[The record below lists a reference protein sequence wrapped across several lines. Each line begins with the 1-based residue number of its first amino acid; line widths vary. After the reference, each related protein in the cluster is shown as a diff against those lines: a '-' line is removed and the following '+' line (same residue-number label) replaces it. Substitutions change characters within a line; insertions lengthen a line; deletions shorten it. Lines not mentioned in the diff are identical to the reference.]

1 MRPVWTAKDP
11 LRNEI
16 RLTENCWKQHIL
28 VEHPIMRGFLREIR
42 TTVQQPDWIF
52 QSRVSRSTLL
62 YFKEYRR
69 KPVGRFFLMVVA
81 GVRGT
86 SPRGFVKTAFL
97 VYNLS
102 KGGNLLWER
111 SSGTRTM
118 PRVTN

>member
-1 MRPVWTAKDP
+1 MRSVWTAKDP
-11 LRNEI
+11 LRNKI

-28 VEHPIMRGFLREIR
+28 IEHPIMRGFLREIR
-42 TTVQQPDWIF
+42 ATVQRPDWIF

-69 KPVGRFFLMVVA
+69 KPVGRFLLMVAA
-81 GVRGT
+81 GVRRT
-86 SPRGFVKTAFL
+86 RLRGFVKTAFL

-111 SSGTRTM
+111 SSGIRTTR
-118 PRVTN
+118 RVTS